1 MIKRLFKFTL
11 ASCLTFQALSQENFE
26 QGFFIKNDGT
36 TTNCLINNLNWEV
49 NPTFFEYRETETA
62 PIKTA
67 SLDEIRSFQ
76 VGKSHKYT
84 KYIVDL
90 DRSVTAPIR
99 ALDESPQPE
108 FSKEML
114 FLRVLIEGKA
124 ILYKYATEDFEKYFI
139 SLDESMIVPLIYKK
153 YAAPS
158 PDTSAAPIVMENKAF
173 QNQLYDYLPCNC
185 ITYFETLNLRYHI
198 ADLSS
203 YVRRY
208 NKCLKSDF
216 TAYKTNVN
224 EENFALRIKGGLN
237 YSWFWAKTEKTARTA
252 AAKLDFD
259 GALNLRFGG
268 EIEIKLPVKKAHLG
282 FVIDPSFHVYKGK
295 SEYETGNPTQPT
307 RPVKLK
313 YQSLEIPLGFR
324 YWHEINKNTSFFAN
338 AFMVFDRAFD
348 LTMKISTAPTVYAG
362 DHISFNTAW
371 GVGAQHKDKFGLELR
386 YQPHRNPMRD
396 YSTWTSD
403 YNSIALLLS
412 YRVD

>member
-1 MIKRLFKFTL
+1 M
-11 ASCLTFQALSQENFE
+11 
-26 QGFFIKNDGT
+26 
-36 TTNCLINNLNWEV
+36 
-49 NPTFFEYRETETA
+49 NPTSFEYRETETA

-67 SLDEIRSFQ
+67 HIDEIRTFQ

-84 KYIVDL
+84 KYVVDL
-90 DRSVTAPIR
+90 DRSVTAPVG
-99 ALDESPQPE
+99 ALDASSQPQ
-108 FSKEML
+108 FSKEIL
-114 FLRVLIEGKA
+114 FLRVLLEGPA
-124 ILYKYATEDFEKYFI
+124 TLFKYATEDFEKYFI
-139 SLDESMIVPLIYKK
+139 SLNESMIVPLIYKK
-153 YAAPS
+153 YATAGTTS
-158 PDTSAAPIVMENKAF
+158 SAAPIVMENKAF
-173 QNQLYDYLPCNC
+173 QNQLHQYLPCNC
-185 ITYFETLNLRYHI
+185 ITYFETLNMRYHI

-203 YVRRY
+203 YVKRY
-208 NKCLKSDF
+208 NKCIGSNS

-224 EENFALRIKGGLN
+224 KEYSTFRIKAGPN

-252 AAKLDFD
+252 GAKLDFD
-259 GALNLRFGG
+259 GALNLRFGC
-268 EIEIKLPVKKAHLG
+268 EFEFKLPIEKAHVG

-295 SEYETGNPTQPT
+295 SEYQTGNPTQPT

-324 YWHEINKNTSFFAN
+324 YWHEIDQNISFFAN

-371 GVGAQHKDKFGLELR
+371 GVGAQYKYKFGLEVR
-386 YQPHRNPMRD
+386 YQPHRNPMSD

-412 YRVD
+412 YRVN